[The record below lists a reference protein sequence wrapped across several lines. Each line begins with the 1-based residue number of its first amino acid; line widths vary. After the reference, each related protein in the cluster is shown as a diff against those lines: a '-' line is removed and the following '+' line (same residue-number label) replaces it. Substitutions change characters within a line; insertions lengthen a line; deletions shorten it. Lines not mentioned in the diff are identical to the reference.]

1 MRTYKFA
8 AIVFLPGGQRSFEVD
23 APDSDTVRAAVEMLL
38 EHEGLSGPFEMVIKG
53 GRGS

>member
-38 EHEGLSGPFEMVIKG
+38 EQQGLKGPFEMVIKG